1 MSADSDRVY
10 NKIRDMLLEK
20 GLHVNLIDNGFLVPV
35 DSTAVNINVLARDT
49 RTLVQMFV
57 PVLRQLPPSPE
68 MFEYVATEGQSYFFG
83 NLHYIRDIDGGLLV
97 FEHTLLGDYLDADEL
112 YGALGALA
120 STGNDLDDELQKRF
134 GGKRFVDH

>member
-20 GLHVNLIDNGFLVPV
+20 GLHVTLIDKGFQVPF
-35 DSTAVNINVLARDT
+35 DSTAVNINVLAQDT
-49 RTLVQMFV
+49 RTLVQMYV
-57 PVLRQLPPSPE
+57 PVLRQLPPSAE

-83 NLHYIRDIDGGLLV
+83 NLHYVRDIDGGLLV

-112 YGALGALA
+112 HAAVGALA

-134 GGKRFVDH
+134 GGKRFVDD